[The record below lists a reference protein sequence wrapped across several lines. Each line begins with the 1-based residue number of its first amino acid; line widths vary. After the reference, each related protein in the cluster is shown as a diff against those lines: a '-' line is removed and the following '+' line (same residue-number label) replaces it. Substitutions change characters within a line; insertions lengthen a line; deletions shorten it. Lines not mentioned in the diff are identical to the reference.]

1 MLPWDPLAE
10 CGRQSGPT
18 KDTPNEGHRPKNR
31 WAPTP
36 KTGFQVSPYFLTLQV
51 SLCSFL
57 RSAVACPRS
66 WYFQDIDYVES
77 EVPGSS
83 SGPPTRRCSPEA
95 RLSSTVSCP
104 MSRRGSDGQWTLM
117 VCSYFGTAIRISRS
131 FSAISVLPGPF
142 GGRWRLDFVYAA
154 AKLPD
159 LDDFLREP
167 FSQETRPCSI
177 SSESR

>member
-1 MLPWDPLAE
+1 MGTD
-10 CGRQSGPT
+10 
-18 KDTPNEGHRPKNR
+18 
-31 WAPTP
+31 P

-51 SLCSFL
+51 SSCSFL

-66 WYFQDIDYVES
+66 WYFQDIDYVGS
-77 EVPGSS
+77 EVQGKS

-95 RLSSTVSCP
+95 RLSPTVSCP
-104 MSRRGSDGQWTLM
+104 MSRRGSDGIMAIDGLFVFWP
-117 VCSYFGTAIRISRS
+117 CYSYLWS
-131 FSAISVLPGPF
+131 FSAISVVPGPF

-159 LDDFLREP
+159 LDDFLCEP
-167 FSQETRPCSI
+167 LSQETRPCSI